1 VYSWGVELTT
11 VGIHSAGHM
20 GAGLGWALRSGG
32 CRVVTTASGRSD
44 RTARLAAEAGLVVL
58 PALDDVV
65 READVVLVVTPPG
78 AARAAARDLKTAAA
92 RTRHDPLI
100 VDLNAVS
107 PSTVEDVAALLRPLS
122 FVDGAVSGPP
132 PTVRPGARLY
142 FSGPRAADVT
152 TLPWQH
158 VTAIIVGDTIGKA
171 SALKMCTASVYKG
184 LTGLYLQAMRAAGR
198 YGVLD
203 EVIADL
209 ATGGHPEPARSVTLA
224 ATKAARYAPEMRE
237 ISATQRD
244 AGLPA
249 ELFAAFA
256 EVYGYLARAPLAAG
270 DPESVDTTLSPAE
283 VVSRLDS

>member
-1 VYSWGVELTT
+1 VYSWGVALTT

-20 GAGLGWALRSGG
+20 GAGLGWALRAGG
-32 CRVVTTASGRSD
+32 CRVVTTVSGRSD
-44 RTARLAAEAGLVVL
+44 RTARLAAQAGLVVL

-65 READVVLVVTPPG
+65 READVVLVITPPG

-100 VDLNAVS
+100 ADLNAVS
-107 PSTVEDVAALLRPLS
+107 PATADDVAVTLRPLS
-122 FVDGAVSGPP
+122 FVDGAISGPP
-132 PTVRPGARLY
+132 PTVRPGTRLY
-142 FSGPRAADVT
+142 FSGPRAAEVAA
-152 TLPWQH
+152 LPWLH
-158 VTAIIVGDTIGKA
+158 VTPIVLGDTIGKA

-184 LTGLYLQAMRAAGR
+184 LTGLYLQAMRTAGR

-203 EVIADL
+203 EVVADL
-209 ATGGHPEPARSVTLA
+209 STGGHAEPARAVTLA
-224 ATKAARYAPEMRE
+224 ATKAARYVPEMRE

-244 AGLPA
+244 AGLSA

-256 EVYGYLARAPLAAG
+256 EVYEQLAQAPLAAG
-270 DPESVDTTLSPAE
+270 DPESVGATLSPAE